1 MTGSNVWNWG
11 ESKSSLQLVTSSVP
25 QGMVIDRLLFVI
37 YITDLPDGLRNNW
50 EMYTDDNK
58 VLARN
63 EDEQDNGLQ
72 QNI

>member
-1 MTGSNVWNWG
+1 MELG

-72 QNI
+72 QDI